1 MKLSSPCH
9 YCGVE
14 LRTVPVIGGTDFV
27 FRHVGQMKPV
37 REVQVTEW
45 ARGAKSLAH
54 EVSLLFHPETKGRP
68 EISITLPRFVAAQ
81 LHDALHVA
89 LGVA

>member
-1 MKLSSPCH
+1 MQLSDPCH
-9 YCGVE
+9 YCGIQ
-14 LRTVPVIGGTDFV
+14 LRTVPVIGGEDFV
-27 FRHVGQMKPV
+27 FRHGRQMKPV

-68 EISITLPRFVAAQ
+68 VVEITLPRFVAAQ

-89 LGVA
+89 LEVA